1 MPTEIQDKIIIQTS
15 AELEPLM
22 PGFLENRQRN
32 VVTLTL
38 ALAKDDFETI
48 GRIGHSMRGVGTG
61 YGFDYISE
69 IGWQLEEAATARQ
82 TTAIDE
88 FIRALT
94 TYLSR
99 VEIFYIEEE

>member
-15 AELEPLM
+15 AELEPLI
-22 PGFLENRQRN
+22 PGFLENRHRDI
-32 VVTLTL
+32 VTLTS

-48 GRIGHSMRGVGTG
+48 GRLGHSMRGVGTG

-69 IGWQLEEAATARQ
+69 VGWQLEEAANTRQ
-82 TTAIDE
+82 TAAIDA
-88 FIRALT
+88 FIRTLT